1 MKWIYAEGP
10 STAHLCQENR
20 TTDFCAL
27 SWSEDA
33 MGLMKL
39 EANSSF
45 LKASDSQSRT
55 LFLCMCEYVYTR
67 ETEAQTDRQEAGGC
81 PQVSLPSIPLP
92 AHAGSWWREPRET
105 LKNTVPYLSLLQPL
119 PEHCSSSLPAGVGTR
134 VPEPFRSFVP
144 TSWLHGDT
152 LAPQAHAEAGIH
164 IIR

>member
-1 MKWIYAEGP
+1 
-10 STAHLCQENR
+10 
-20 TTDFCAL
+20 
-27 SWSEDA
+27 
-33 MGLMKL
+33 
-39 EANSSF
+39 
-45 LKASDSQSRT
+45 
-55 LFLCMCEYVYTR
+55 MCEYVYTR

-105 LKNTVPYLSLLQPL
+105 LTNTVPYLSLLQPL
-119 PEHCSSSLPAGVGTR
+119 PEPCSSSLPAGVGTR

-164 IIR
+164 IIIDNHRCGELPESQTLMIHSPANQLRANKAVIKSGASSWEILGTE